1 MPKNKSKKKP
11 SAPKPAIERNQLQKN
26 GNQVAETTGRYLVL
40 MQPGT
45 AKNHIEALKNVA
57 GVKAASTSDFKK
69 GGVNMETLGGAQA
82 MVFESLGVAV
92 MNALPDQTEAVSFA
106 ISGDNPI
113 MAMEPE
119 RIVYAV
125 GDAATDYL
133 RGYRDA
139 VNHLTD
145 KIFGSTAPA
154 EISAAGINQSKL
166 TYGLQLTNAGIS
178 RFTGKGIRVAVLDT
192 GLDLGHP
199 DFVGRKITAQSFVPN
214 EAVDDAHG
222 HGTHCIGTA
231 CGSLKPKKNPRYGVA
246 YEAEIFAGKVLGNR
260 GFGSDGGILAGIDW
274 AVTNGC
280 AVISMSLSAPVG
292 AGQSFSQI
300 YENVGVRALNAGSLI
315 VVAAG
320 NDSRRSGFIAPVG
333 HPANCPSILAV
344 AAIDQKLRIASFS
357 NGGINPDGGGVDIA
371 APGVDIRSSVPRN
384 KLYKEMS
391 GTSMATPHVAGIAA
405 LFAES
410 DPNLRGNA
418 LWMALVSRTR
428 RLDLPSRDVGMGL
441 VQAP

>member
-1 MPKNKSKKKP
+1 MSKGKSKKKHGAATPDVERTQP
-11 SAPKPAIERNQLQKN
+11 SN
-26 GNQVAETTGRYLVL
+26 GGIAAETTGRYLVL
-40 MQPGT
+40 MREGT
-45 AKNHIEALKNVA
+45 AKANVEALKNVA
-57 GVKAASTSDFKK
+57 GVKAASSFDFKK
-69 GGVNMETLGGAQA
+69 GAVNMDTLGGAQA
-82 MVFESLGVAV
+82 VVFESLGVAV
-92 MNALPDQTEAVSFA
+92 MDAPPDQTEAVSFA

-113 MAMEPE
+113 LAIEPE

-125 GDAATDYL
+125 ANASTDYL

-139 VNHLTD
+139 VNQLTD
-145 KIFGSTAPA
+145 KILGQAPA
-154 EISAAGINQSKL
+154 EVELSVAGIDQSKL
-166 TYGLQLTNAGIS
+166 TYGLQLTNASIS

-192 GLDLGHP
+192 GMDVGHP
-199 DFVGRKITAQSFVPN
+199 DFAGRKITTQSFIAN
-214 EAVDDAHG
+214 ETIDDVHG
-222 HGTHCIGTA
+222 HGTHCIGTS
-231 CGSLKPKKNPRYGVA
+231 CGSLKPKKMPRYGVA
-246 YEAEIFAGKVLGNR
+246 YEAEIFAGKVLSNR

-274 AVTNGC
+274 ALTNGC

-292 AGQSFSQI
+292 PGESFSQI
-300 YENVGVRALNAGSLI
+300 YENVGIRAMNAGALI
-315 VVAAG
+315 VAAAG

-344 AAIDQKLRIASFS
+344 AAIDKKFKIASFS
-357 NGGINPDGGGVDIA
+357 NGGINPNGGGIDIA
-371 APGVDIRSSVPRN
+371 APGVDVRSSVPRT

-405 LFAES
+405 LYAES
-410 DPNLRGNA
+410 DPALRGQA

>member
-1 MPKNKSKKKP
+1 MSKGKSKKKHGAATPGVERTQP
-11 SAPKPAIERNQLQKN
+11 SNSGIA
-26 GNQVAETTGRYLVL
+26 AETTGRYLVL
-40 MQPGT
+40 MREGT
-45 AKNHIEALKNVA
+45 AKANVEALKNVA
-57 GVKAASTSDFKK
+57 GVKAASSFDFKK
-69 GGVNMETLGGAQA
+69 GAVNMETLGGAQA
-82 MVFESLGVAV
+82 VVFESLGVAV
-92 MNALPDQTEAVSFA
+92 MDAPPDQTEAVSFA

-113 MAMEPE
+113 LAIEPE

-125 GDAATDYL
+125 GDASADYL

-139 VNHLTD
+139 VNQLAD
-145 KIFGSTAPA
+145 KILGQSPD
-154 EISAAGINQSKL
+154 EPELSVAGIDQSKL
-166 TYGLQLTNAGIS
+166 TYGLQLTNASIS

-192 GLDLGHP
+192 GLDVGHP
-199 DFVGRKITAQSFVPN
+199 DLAGRKITTQSFIFN
-214 EAVDDAHG
+214 ETIDDVHG

-231 CGSLKPKKNPRYGVA
+231 CGSLKPKKLPRYGVA
-246 YEAEIFAGKVLGNR
+246 YEAEIFAGKVLSNR

-274 AVTNGC
+274 ALTNGC

-292 AGQSFSQI
+292 PGEAFSQI
-300 YENVGVRALNAGSLI
+300 YENVGIRAMNAGALI
-315 VVAAG
+315 VAAAG

-344 AAIDQKLRIASFS
+344 AAIDKKFKIASFS
-357 NGGINPDGGGVDIA
+357 NGGINTNGGGIDIA
-371 APGVDIRSSVPRN
+371 APGVDVRSSVPRN

-405 LFAES
+405 LYAES
-410 DPNLRGNA
+410 DPALRGQA

>member
-1 MPKNKSKKKP
+1 MAKGKSKKKNNA
-11 SAPKPAIERNQLQKN
+11 APPTVEPTYPQSGEASPM
-26 GNQVAETTGRYLVL
+26 ETTGRYLVL
-40 MQPGT
+40 MKEGT
-45 AKNHIEALKNVA
+45 AKKNIEALKNVA

-69 GGVNMETLGGAQA
+69 GAVNMETLGGAQA
-82 MVFESLGVAV
+82 VVFESLGVAV
-92 MNALPDQTEAVSFA
+92 MDAPPDQTEAISFA
-106 ISGDNPI
+106 ITGDNSI
-113 MAMEPE
+113 LAIEPE

-125 GDAATDYL
+125 ADAAEYL

-139 VNHLTD
+139 VNHLAD
-145 KIFGSTAPA
+145 KMLNQQATA
-154 EISAAGINQSKL
+154 EFSAAGIDQSKL

-199 DFVGRKITAQSFVPN
+199 DFVGRKITAQSFIQN
-214 EAVDDAHG
+214 EAVDDGHG

-231 CGSLKPKKNPRYGVA
+231 CGSLKPKRLPRYGVA
-246 YEAEIFAGKVLGNR
+246 YEAEIFAGKVLSNR
-260 GFGSDGGILAGIDW
+260 GSGADGGILAGIDW
-274 AVTNGC
+274 AITNGC
-280 AVISMSLSAPVG
+280 AVISMSLSAPVS
-292 AGQSFSQI
+292 AGMSYSQI
-300 YENVGVRALNAGSLI
+300 YENVGIRAMNAGSLI

-320 NDSRRSGFIAPVG
+320 NESRRSGFIAPVG

-344 AAIDQKLRIASFS
+344 AAIDSKLRIASFS
-357 NGGINPDGGGVDIA
+357 NGGINADGGGIDIA

-405 LFAES
+405 LYAES
-410 DPNLRGNA
+410 DPKLRGQA
-418 LWMALVSRTR
+418 LWMALISRAR

>member
-1 MPKNKSKKKP
+1 MPKGKSKKK
-11 SAPKPAIERNQLQKN
+11 SGAPKPAIETNQPQN
-26 GNQVAETTGRYLVL
+26 GGSQMAETTGRYLVL
-40 MQPGT
+40 MRPGT
-45 AKNHIEALKNVA
+45 AKAQIEALKNVA

-69 GGVNMETLGGAQA
+69 GAVNMETLGGAQA
-82 MVFESLGVAV
+82 VVFESLGVAV
-92 MNALPDQTEAVSFA
+92 MDAPPDQTEAVSFA

-113 MAMEPE
+113 MAMELE

-139 VNHLTD
+139 VNHLAD
-145 KIFGSTAPA
+145 KMLGSAAPA
-154 EISAAGINQSKL
+154 EIGAAGFDQSKL

-192 GLDLGHP
+192 GMDLGHP
-199 DFVGRKITAQSFVPN
+199 DFAGRKIAFQSFIPN
-214 EAVDDAHG
+214 ETIDDVHG

-246 YEAEIFAGKVLGNR
+246 YEAEIFAGKVLSNR
-260 GFGSDGGILAGIDW
+260 GFGADGGILAGIDW
-274 AVTNGC
+274 ALTNGC

-292 AGQSFSQI
+292 PSESFSQI
-300 YENVGVRALNAGSLI
+300 YENVGVRALSAGSLI

-344 AAIDQKLRIASFS
+344 AAIDKKLRIASFS
-357 NGGINPDGGGVDIA
+357 NGGINSEGGGVDIA

-384 KLYKEMS
+384 KLYKEMN

-410 DPNLRGNA
+410 DPNLRGTA
-418 LWMALVSRTR
+418 HSML
-428 RLDLPSRDVGMGL
+428 
-441 VQAP
+441 

>member
-1 MPKNKSKKKP
+1 MAKDKSKRKK
-11 SAPKPAIERNQLQKN
+11 STDKP
-26 GNQVAETTGRYLVL
+26 VAGVNPVESGDGVGVETTGRYLVL
-40 MQPGT
+40 MQEGS
-45 AKNHIEALKNVA
+45 AKTHIEALKNVA

-69 GGVNMETLGGAQA
+69 GGVNLETLGGAQA
-82 MVFESLGVAV
+82 VVFESLGVAV
-92 MNALPDQTEAVSFA
+92 MDTPPDQTEAVSFA

-113 MAMEPE
+113 LALEPE

-125 GDAATDYL
+125 GDATADYL

-145 KIFGSTAPA
+145 QVLGKQAPA
-154 EISAAGINQSKL
+154 EISAAGIDQSKL
-166 TYGLQLTNAGIS
+166 TYGLQITNAGIS

-199 DFVGRKITAQSFVPN
+199 DFAGRKITAQSFVPN
-214 EAVDDAHG
+214 EAVDDGHG
-222 HGTHCIGTA
+222 HGTHCIGTS
-231 CGSLKPKKNPRYGVA
+231 CGSLKVKRMPRYGIA
-246 YEAEIFAGKVLGNR
+246 YDAEIFAGKVLSNR
-260 GFGSDGGILAGIDW
+260 GSGADGGILAGIDW
-274 AVTNGC
+274 AITNGC
-280 AVISMSLSAPVG
+280 AVISMSLSAPVS
-292 AGQSFSQI
+292 AGMSFSQI
-300 YENVGVRALNAGSLI
+300 YENVGIRAMNSGSLI

-344 AAIDQKLRIASFS
+344 AAIDSKLRIASFS
-357 NGGINPDGGGVDIA
+357 NGGINPDGGGIDIA
-371 APGVDIRSSVPRN
+371 GPGVDIRSSVPRN

-405 LFAES
+405 LYAES
-410 DPNLRGNA
+410 DPNLRGQA
-418 LWMALVSRTR
+418 LWMALISRAR

>member
-1 MPKNKSKKKP
+1 M
-11 SAPKPAIERNQLQKN
+11 
-26 GNQVAETTGRYLVL
+26 
-40 MQPGT
+40 
-45 AKNHIEALKNVA
+45 
-57 GVKAASTSDFKK
+57 
-69 GGVNMETLGGAQA
+69 
-82 MVFESLGVAV
+82 
-92 MNALPDQTEAVSFA
+92 
-106 ISGDNPI
+106 
-113 MAMEPE
+113 
-119 RIVYAV
+119 
-125 GDAATDYL
+125 
-133 RGYRDA
+133 
-139 VNHLTD
+139 
-145 KIFGSTAPA
+145 
-154 EISAAGINQSKL
+154 
-166 TYGLQLTNAGIS
+166 
-178 RFTGKGIRVAVLDT
+178 
-192 GLDLGHP
+192 
-199 DFVGRKITAQSFVPN
+199 
-214 EAVDDAHG
+214 
-222 HGTHCIGTA
+222 
-231 CGSLKPKKNPRYGVA
+231 A